1 MNFKRE
7 LEIRKNTLDEIEKI
21 ALQKQHT
28 KGKLTARERLHI
40 LFDEGTFF
48 EIGAFVEPIHSS
60 NKISDNPNYGDGV
73 ITGRGLIHGRSVFAF
88 AQDFTVLG
96 GSLGEAHGTKIAR
109 IQEMALQ
116 LGAPIIGLIDSGGA
130 RIQEGIRSLAAYAR
144 IFRNNVRSSGIIP
157 QISVI
162 MGPAAGGAVYSPAL
176 TDFIFM
182 INKTSY
188 MFLTGPD
195 VIKEVLNE
203 EITMEN
209 LGGGTVHTSQS
220 GVAHFLYED
229 EEHALLGVRKLL
241 TYLPSNN
248 FEPLP
253 IYRNVE
259 YYENRQEYL
268 DKIIPDDPNKSYD
281 IKEIINI
288 IVDKDSFFEVQPNY
302 AANLVIGFARLN
314 GKTIGIIANQ
324 PKVLAGVLDI
334 KASHKGARF
343 VRFCD
348 AFNIPLL
355 ILEDVPGFLPGIDQE
370 HNGIIREGAKLLYAF
385 CEASVPKVTV
395 ILRKS
400 YGGAYIVMSSKNTGG
415 DFNFAWP
422 TAEIAVMGPE
432 GAIKILHK
440 KDLSASDNPEEL
452 KKQLIQKY
460 KTEIATPFKGES
472 LGLIDEV
479 IIPSKT
485 RNVLITAFEILQNK
499 QASLP
504 KRKHGNI
511 PL

>member
-1 MNFKRE
+1 MFFDKL
-7 LEIRKNTLDEIEKI
+7 LERKKWLEEKEKTAI
-21 ALQKQHT
+21 QKQHV
-28 KGKLTARERLHI
+28 KGKFTARERLHI

-48 EIGAFVEPIHSS
+48 EIGAFVEPIQTEFSS
-60 NKISDNPNYGDGV
+60 KQGDFGDGV
-73 ITGRGLIHGRSVFAF
+73 ITGRGLIHGKSVFAF

-96 GSLGEAHGTKIAR
+96 GSLGEAHGMKIAR

-182 INKTSY
+182 VNKTSY

-203 EITMEN
+203 EISMED
-209 LGGGTVHTSQS
+209 LGGGPVHTSKS
-220 GVAHFLYED
+220 GVAHFLYDD
-229 EEHALLGVRKLL
+229 EENALLGVRKLL
-241 TYLPSNN
+241 SYLPPNN
-248 FEPLP
+248 FDPLP
-253 IYRNVE
+253 VSKNVE
-259 YYENRQEYL
+259 FYENHQEFL
-268 DKIIPDDPNKSYD
+268 NKIIPDDPNKGYD
-281 IKEIINI
+281 VKDIINI

-302 AANLVIGFARLN
+302 AQNLVVGFARLN
-314 GKTIGIIANQ
+314 GKPIGIVANQ

-355 ILEDVPGFLPGIDQE
+355 ILEDVPGFLPGVDQE
-370 HNGIIREGAKLLYAF
+370 YNGIIREGAKLLYAF

-432 GAIKILHK
+432 GAVKIVHK
-440 KDLSASDNPEEL
+440 KELTSAENPEQL
-452 KKQLIQKY
+452 KAQLIEKY
-460 KTEIATPFKGES
+460 KREIATPFKGEA

-479 IIPSKT
+479 IMPSET
-485 RNVLITAFEILQNK
+485 RRVLITAFEILQNK
-499 QASLP
+499 QISLP